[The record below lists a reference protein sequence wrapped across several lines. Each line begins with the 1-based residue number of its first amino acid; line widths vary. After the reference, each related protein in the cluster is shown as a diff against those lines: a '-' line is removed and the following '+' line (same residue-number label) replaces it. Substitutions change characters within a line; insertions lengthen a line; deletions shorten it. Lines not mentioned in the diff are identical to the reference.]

1 MEMGPVYLEF
11 NFCVLYNIQQK
22 IVTKSKGTSK
32 TKPPLFQLCAL
43 VQKDFFFLNKVI
55 KVTYELTCKRVYCT

>member
-32 TKPPLFQLCAL
+32 TKPPFVSTVCIGS
-43 VQKDFFFLNKVI
+43 KRFFFSK
-55 KVTYELTCKRVYCT
+55 